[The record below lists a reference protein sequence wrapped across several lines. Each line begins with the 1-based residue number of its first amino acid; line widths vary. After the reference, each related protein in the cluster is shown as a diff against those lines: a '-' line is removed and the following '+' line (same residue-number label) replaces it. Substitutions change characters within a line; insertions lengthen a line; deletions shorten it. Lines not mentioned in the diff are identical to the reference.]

1 MWDYIKFTDYS
12 SKSIILRPIGL
23 DSCPRLVQL
32 VGNDQG
38 ALLVDGDDFLAFQG
52 VDDWLDVGR
61 RDMEELLQ
69 EALERRFGLRQHTPR
84 TQIGGN
90 GSGHVATERLAGG
103 DVGGEKPVLG
113 NECLELGLVVPDRTA
128 GSAHIDLD
136 GLLPGGD
143 TDDSHLFAATRTRT
157 TRRLQALRA
166 RHNLSETLLI
176 ENTTQRT
183 DCRRHT
189 AALRTGSASQHR
201 CAVLTD
207 LGI

>member
-1 MWDYIKFTDYS
+1 
-12 SKSIILRPIGL
+12 
-23 DSCPRLVQL
+23 
-32 VGNDQG
+32 
-38 ALLVDGDDFLAFQG
+38 
-52 VDDWLDVGR
+52 
-61 RDMEELLQ
+61 MEEVLQ

-103 DVGGEKPVLG
+103 DVGGEKPAIG
-113 NECLELGLVVPDRTA
+113 NERLELGLVVPDRTA

-166 RHNLSETLLI
+166 RHDLSETLLI

-189 AALRTGSASQHR
+189 AALRTGSAELAGLRPSLLKLR
-201 CAVLTD
+201 TATRTD
-207 LGI
+207 RFVQNRILHGICNIMLPDSFYYSMISRTYT